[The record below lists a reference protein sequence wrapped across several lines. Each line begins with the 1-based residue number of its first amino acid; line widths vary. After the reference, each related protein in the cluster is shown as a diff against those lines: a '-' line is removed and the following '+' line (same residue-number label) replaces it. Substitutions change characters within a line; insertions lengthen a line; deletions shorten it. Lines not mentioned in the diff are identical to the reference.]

1 MDNIKVV
8 KSDEEK
14 LYHIIVPFSGNAT
27 LEVMA
32 KNTEE
37 LYKKLDEDEV
47 LQSAIY
53 DIPHLDIESAIVL
66 IKPNKIKN

>member
-1 MDNIKVV
+1 MRKNCI
-8 KSDEEK
+8 
-14 LYHIIVPFSGNAT
+14 IIVPFSGNAT

-37 LYKKLDEDEV
+37 LYKKLEEDEV

-53 DIPHLDIESAIVL
+53 DIPYLDIESAIVL

>member
-14 LYHIIVPFSGNAT
+14 LYHIIVPFSRNAT

-37 LYKKLDEDEV
+37 LYKKLEEDEV

-53 DIPHLDIESAIVL
+53 DIPYLDIEHAIVL

>member
-1 MDNIKVV
+1 MDTIKVV

-14 LYHIIVPFSGNAT
+14 LYHIIVQFSGNAT

-37 LYKKLDEDEV
+37 LYKKLEEDEV

-53 DIPHLDIESAIVL
+53 DIPYLDIKSAIVL

>member
-1 MDNIKVV
+1 MDDIKIV
-8 KSDEEK
+8 KSNEEK
-14 LYHIIVPFSGNAT
+14 LYHVIVPFSGNAT

-32 KNTEE
+32 ESPEE
-37 LYKKLDEDEV
+37 LYKKLEEDEV
-47 LQSAIY
+47 LQNAIY

>member
-1 MDNIKVV
+1 MDDIKIV
-8 KSDEEK
+8 KSNEEK
-14 LYHIIVPFSGNAT
+14 LYHVIVPFSGNAT

-32 KNTEE
+32 ESPEE
-37 LYKKLDEDEV
+37 LYKKLEEDEV

>member
-1 MDNIKVV
+1 MDEIKVK
-8 KSDEEK
+8 KSEEK
-14 LYHIIVPFSGNAT
+14 LYHVIVPFSGNAT
-27 LEVMA
+27 LEVVA
-32 KNTEE
+32 KSPEE
-37 LYKKLDEDEV
+37 LYKKLEEDEV

>member
-14 LYHIIVPFSGNAT
+14 LYHIIVQFSGNAT

-37 LYKKLDEDEV
+37 LYKKLEEDEV

-53 DIPHLDIESAIVL
+53 DIPYLDIEHAIVL